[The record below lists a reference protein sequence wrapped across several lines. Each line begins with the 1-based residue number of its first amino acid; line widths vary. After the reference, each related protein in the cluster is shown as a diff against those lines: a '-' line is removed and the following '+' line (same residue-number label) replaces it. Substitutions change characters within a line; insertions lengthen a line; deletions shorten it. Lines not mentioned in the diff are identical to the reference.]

1 MAARQ
6 KREAAEKPQRRRGA
20 PARPPKTGI
29 GMLLRDADTAFNRYL
44 TAQLAA
50 HGVTFGQFQHLRNLW
65 VENGLTQAEL
75 SRRIGIEMA
84 SSTAILDSLEAAK
97 LITRVRNTTD
107 RRKIN
112 VFLTPAGAALE
123 KALMACA
130 ADANKRASK
139 GLTQAEVAQLFALAG
154 QTRVL
159 QEVLGPL
166 RDDFDAV
173 FDNTSYRPSD
183 LEPLVELFRGRVQH
197 FVFTSSTA
205 AYRPGSCWAT
215 GNCCTSPATRCSSAA
230 TRTCG
235 TSGTASPTT
244 GRCCP

>member
-6 KREAAEKPQRRRGA
+6 KRERAGKPQRLRRT

-44 TAQLAA
+44 TAQLAV

-97 LITRVRNTTD
+97 LATRVRNTAD

-123 KALMACA
+123 KPLMACA
-130 ADANKRASK
+130 ADANKHASK
-139 GLTQAEVAQLFALAG
+139 GLSKAEVAPLFSLVG
-154 QTRVL
+154 QVIENFKT
-159 QEVLGPL
+159 L
-166 RDDFDAV
+166 RAATV
-173 FDNTSYRPSD
+173 FSGKADGGLSRKLRPTAA
-183 LEPLVELFRGRVQH
+183 PRGRMRRNMPR
-197 FVFTSSTA
+197 A
-205 AYRPGSCWAT
+205 AE
-215 GNCCTSPATRCSSAA
+215 
-230 TRTCG
+230 
-235 TSGTASPTT
+235 
-244 GRCCP
+244 

>member
-6 KREAAEKPQRRRGA
+6 KRERAGKPQRLRRT

-44 TAQLAA
+44 TAQLAV

-97 LITRVRNTTD
+97 LATRVRNTAD

-123 KALMACA
+123 KPLMACA
-130 ADANKRASK
+130 ADANKHARK
-139 GLTQAEVAQLFALAG
+139 GLSKAEVAHLFSLVG
-154 QTRVL
+154 QVIENFKT
-159 QEVLGPL
+159 L
-166 RDDFDAV
+166 RAATV
-173 FDNTSYRPSD
+173 FSGKADGGLSRKLRPTAA
-183 LEPLVELFRGRVQH
+183 PRGRMRRNMPR
-197 FVFTSSTA
+197 A
-205 AYRPGSCWAT
+205 AE
-215 GNCCTSPATRCSSAA
+215 
-230 TRTCG
+230 
-235 TSGTASPTT
+235 
-244 GRCCP
+244 

>member
-6 KREAAEKPQRRRGA
+6 KKVRAGKPQGLRGT

-29 GMLLRDADTAFNRYL
+29 GMLLRDADSAFNRYL
-44 TAQLAA
+44 TAQLAV

-65 VENGLTQAEL
+65 VEDGLTQAEL

-84 SSTAILDSLEAAK
+84 SSTAILDSLEAGK
-97 LITRVRNTTD
+97 LITRVRNAAD

-139 GLTQAEVAQLFALAG
+139 GLSQAEVAHLFTLAG
-154 QTRVL
+154 RIIENFKTLRAAGASSVKADA
-159 QEVLGPL
+159 PL
-166 RDDFDAV
+166 AQKQQP
-173 FDNTSYRPSD
+173 TAAP
-183 LEPLVELFRGRVQH
+183 RGRVRRNMPR
-197 FVFTSSTA
+197 A
-205 AYRPGSCWAT
+205 AE
-215 GNCCTSPATRCSSAA
+215 
-230 TRTCG
+230 
-235 TSGTASPTT
+235 
-244 GRCCP
+244 

>member
-6 KREAAEKPQRRRGA
+6 KKERAGKPQGLRGT

-29 GMLLRDADTAFNRYL
+29 GMLLRDADSAFNRYL
-44 TAQLAA
+44 TAQLAV

-65 VENGLTQAEL
+65 VEDGLTQAEL

-84 SSTAILDSLEAAK
+84 SSTAILDSLEAGK
-97 LITRVRNTTD
+97 LITRVRNAAD

-139 GLTQAEVAQLFALAG
+139 GLSKAEVTHLFALAG
-154 QTRVL
+154 QIIENFKTLRAA
-159 QEVLGPL
+159 GAPSAKANAPL
-166 RDDFDAV
+166 AQKL
-173 FDNTSYRPSD
+173 RPATA
-183 LEPLVELFRGRVQH
+183 PRGRVRRNMPR
-197 FVFTSSTA
+197 A
-205 AYRPGSCWAT
+205 AE
-215 GNCCTSPATRCSSAA
+215 
-230 TRTCG
+230 
-235 TSGTASPTT
+235 
-244 GRCCP
+244 

>member
-1 MAARQ
+1 MAVRQ
-6 KREAAEKPQRRRGA
+6 KKDRAGKPQGLRGT

-44 TAQLAA
+44 TAQLAV

-97 LITRVRNTTD
+97 LITRVRNTAD

-123 KALMACA
+123 KPLMACA

-139 GLTQAEVAQLFALAG
+139 GLTQAEVAYLFALAG
-154 QTRVL
+154 QIIENFKT
-159 QEVLGPL
+159 L
-166 RDDFDAV
+166 RAASASSAKAGRRSAQNV
-173 FDNTSYRPSD
+173 RPTTA
-183 LEPLVELFRGRVQH
+183 PRGRVRRNMPR
-197 FVFTSSTA
+197 A
-205 AYRPGSCWAT
+205 AE
-215 GNCCTSPATRCSSAA
+215 
-230 TRTCG
+230 
-235 TSGTASPTT
+235 
-244 GRCCP
+244 

>member
-1 MAARQ
+1 
-6 KREAAEKPQRRRGA
+6 
-20 PARPPKTGI
+20 
-29 GMLLRDADTAFNRYL
+29 MLLRDADTAFNRYL

-84 SSTAILDSLEAAK
+84 SSTAILDSLEATK

-139 GLTQAEVAQLFALAG
+139 GLTQVEVAQLFSLAG
-154 QTRVL
+154 QIIDNFRAL
-159 QEVLGPL
+159 RAAGPFSGKA
-166 RDDFDAV
+166 DGAMAPKA
-173 FDNTSYRPSD
+173 RPATA
-183 LEPLVELFRGRVQH
+183 PRGRVRRNMPR
-197 FVFTSSTA
+197 A
-205 AYRPGSCWAT
+205 AE
-215 GNCCTSPATRCSSAA
+215 
-230 TRTCG
+230 
-235 TSGTASPTT
+235 
-244 GRCCP
+244 